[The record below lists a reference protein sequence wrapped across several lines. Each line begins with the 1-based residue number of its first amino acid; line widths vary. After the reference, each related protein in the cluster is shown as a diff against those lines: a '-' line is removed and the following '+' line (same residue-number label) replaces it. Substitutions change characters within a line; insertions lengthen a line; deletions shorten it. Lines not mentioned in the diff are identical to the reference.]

1 MLTPLEFSGYDD
13 PLEKPKNEARTF
25 AIQRESVADALFD
38 IIGLI
43 CEGEPT
49 IIIEAALG
57 EARYNLVKY
66 VLHPIKEPENL
77 ATRGR
82 CFRMRAEL
90 ITQTMDELSQLLSR
104 EYIAHECPEQR
115 YVRYV
120 LEMLAIQ
127 VGRLSLKGYSDEIDR
142 YAETMDRDSVFLD
155 ERWLANGGHPQEAEL
170 QSIWARLRMA
180 HPTCACRQCRR
191 RNQRTVPR

>member
-1 MLTPLEFSGYDD
+1 MPDPLELSGYDG
-13 PLEKPKNEARTF
+13 PLEKAESEARTF

-38 IIGLI
+38 MIRLI
-43 CEGEPT
+43 REGEPT

-57 EARYNLVKY
+57 ETRYSFVKY
-66 VLHPIKEPENL
+66 LRDPVKEPDNL
-77 ATRGR
+77 ATTGR
-82 CFRMRAEL
+82 CFRMRTDL

-104 EYIAHECPEQR
+104 QLIEYGCPKQR

-120 LEMLAIQ
+120 LEFLAIQ
-127 VGRLSLKGYSDEIDR
+127 VGRLSIKGYCDEGDR
-142 YAETMDRDSVFLD
+142 YAETMDQESMLLD
-155 ERWLANGGHPQEAEL
+155 ERWLINGGHPQETEL

-180 HPTCACRQCRR
+180 HPACACRQCR